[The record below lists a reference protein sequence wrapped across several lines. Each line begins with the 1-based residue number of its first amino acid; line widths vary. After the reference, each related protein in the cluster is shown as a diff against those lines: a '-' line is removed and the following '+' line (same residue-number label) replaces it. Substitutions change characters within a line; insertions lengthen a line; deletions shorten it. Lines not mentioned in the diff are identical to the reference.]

1 MRRRETGMLGE
12 RLAAG
17 YLREHGYEVIETNYR
32 CPEGEIDIVARHGD
46 AVVFVEVRTRRGP
59 EFGTPEESITA
70 VKKQRL
76 RLTAARYLEEH
87 EGLPEEWR
95 IDVVAIELD
104 SRRNPS
110 RITLIENAVGDW

>member
-1 MRRRETGMLGE
+1 MRRRETGIMGE

-46 AVVFVEVRTRRGP
+46 AIVFVEVRTRRGH

-70 VKKQRL
+70 IKKERL

-87 EGLPEEWR
+87 ADLLGEWR

-110 RITLIENAVGDW
+110 RITLIDNAVSDW